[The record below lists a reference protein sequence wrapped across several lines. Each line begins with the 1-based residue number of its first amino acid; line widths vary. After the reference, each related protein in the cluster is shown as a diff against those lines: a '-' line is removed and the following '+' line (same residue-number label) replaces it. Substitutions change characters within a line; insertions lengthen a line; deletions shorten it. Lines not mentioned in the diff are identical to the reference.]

1 MAIARTPEEEQ
12 AVRDNLVSICAK
24 VFLRDGYSKVTM
36 KSLSDE
42 AGCTTGKFYSNFA
55 GKPEILSILVEKL
68 TRVNYEEGRKLM
80 EEDDPSMMQI
90 IYFFVL
96 EFEIC
101 HVNDKIRELFY
112 YAYEDSDALRTV
124 AEYLAG
130 PLKAALTDNYG
141 KKLTDTQLTWI
152 SAMNVHIL
160 RASIMADQQGYAE
173 EEIPQMMLM
182 IGMILDSCGITGKDA
197 EEIKKRLTKS
207 QPKFRD
213 ATYNLIIHILQSRLA

>member
-1 MAIARTPEEEQ
+1 
-12 AVRDNLVSICAK
+12 
-24 VFLRDGYSKVTM
+24 
-36 KSLSDE
+36 
-42 AGCTTGKFYSNFA
+42 
-55 GKPEILSILVEKL
+55 
-68 TRVNYEEGRKLM
+68 
-80 EEDDPSMMQI
+80 MMQI

-124 AEYLAG
+124 AEYLAA

-173 EEIPQMMLM
+173 EELPQLMLM

-197 EEIKKRLTKS
+197 EEIKNRLTKS
-207 QPKFRD
+207 QPKFRE